1 MTNRTKTN
9 RRTFLLTALATRGAL
24 TSLCLLSASA
34 VGCRT
39 GGDVPSAATSA
50 TTTNNTSNVK
60 PNDDTANLPKP
71 TNGTDADR
79 AAIAKGEDAFAANL
93 YAKLPR
99 DKNLFFSPTSIRMA
113 LAMTYAGARGDTAK
127 EMDKALSFD
136 GLPANKVHDG
146 FSAEL
151 KSLAEAADTTSK
163 LSPHADEWQKKE
175 AEQRRVTINIVNRV
189 WGQQGRAFQAD
200 YLNLLKTS
208 YGASLEQLDFQKE
221 TEKSRLRI
229 NDHVEKA
236 TQSKIKDLIPQGL
249 LANDTKLVLTN
260 AVYFKAS
267 WQDPFQESNTKED
280 SFFITPDKTV
290 RAKLMNQVNHLAYT
304 KTSDAQIVELP
315 YGSSRMSMVVVVPTE
330 KSAAGLSKVEAKMDE
345 KTLASWTAGLTNQK
359 VRMTLPKFTMTS
371 DFMLSKILPQ
381 LGMPSAFV
389 YPKADFSG
397 IDGTRELFIGE
408 VVHKAF
414 VAVDEKGTEAAAATA
429 VMARAGAAP
438 RQEEPID
445 VRADHPFLFFIRDTK
460 TNAVLFM
467 GRVLDPTA
475 S

>member
-9 RRTFLLTALATRGAL
+9 RRTALFTARATRGAAL
-24 TSLCLLSASA
+24 ASLCLLSASA

-39 GGDVPSAATSA
+39 GGDVPSSTTST
-50 TTTNNTSNVK
+50 TTTNSTSNVK

-260 AVYFKAS
+260 AVYFK
-267 WQDPFQESNTKED
+267 
-280 SFFITPDKTV
+280 
-290 RAKLMNQVNHLAYT
+290 
-304 KTSDAQIVELP
+304 
-315 YGSSRMSMVVVVPTE
+315 
-330 KSAAGLSKVEAKMDE
+330 
-345 KTLASWTAGLTNQK
+345 
-359 VRMTLPKFTMTS
+359 
-371 DFMLSKILPQ
+371 
-381 LGMPSAFV
+381 
-389 YPKADFSG
+389 
-397 IDGTRELFIGE
+397 
-408 VVHKAF
+408 
-414 VAVDEKGTEAAAATA
+414 
-429 VMARAGAAP
+429 
-438 RQEEPID
+438 
-445 VRADHPFLFFIRDTK
+445 
-460 TNAVLFM
+460 VLW
-467 GRVLDPTA
+467 
-475 S
+475 